1 MKIISTDFVV
11 GSYWAI
17 PGIAAPVKITS
28 ANELSFAMPGSD
40 VTLDKTAEVVMVHA
54 GDGVTVKDTNSSG
67 ALLVGK
73 NDSAYVPTSKT
84 LHITVDAGNGTGV
97 IRANSADTHWL

>member
-1 MKIISTDFVV
+1 
-11 GSYWAI
+11 
-17 PGIAAPVKITS
+17 
-28 ANELSFAMPGSD
+28 MPGSD

-84 LHITVDAGNGTGV
+84 CTSRSMLVTAPASFGRIVRIPTG
-97 IRANSADTHWL
+97 L